1 MGKPYSNDLRE
12 RIVGAVEAGRS
23 RRGAARHFGVS
34 ASCAIKLLRRWET
47 TGSAKPDRQGA
58 PKRYKLDP
66 YAAWLLGLVE
76 AAPDIT
82 LEEIRARL
90 HEEWD
95 MTACIGTIWNFFDR
109 HGISFKKNRAR
120 GGAGTSRR
128 GRRA

>member
-1 MGKPYSNDLRE
+1 MGKAYSNDLRE

-76 AAPDIT
+76 AEPDIT

-90 HEEWD
+90 HQEWD

-120 GGAGTSRR
+120 
-128 GRRA
+128 RRAGPA